1 MSLDLADIMREMQ
14 AEFLKTVDEK
24 YHLLVAE
31 FQKAEAGD
39 FDLVLRE
46 IHSLKGL
53 GTTFDK
59 PEITALCKQ
68 AEDDIES
75 LTQWLEKGNV
85 FLQQL
90 RKTCE

>member
-24 YHLLVAE
+24 YHLLLAE
-31 FQKAEAGD
+31 FQKAESGD
-39 FDLVLRE
+39 FDLILRE

-68 AEDDIES
+68 AEDDMHS
-75 LTQWLEKGNV
+75 LTQWCEKGEA

-90 RKTCE
+90 QKACE